1 MKVFLSGYGKMGRM
15 LEELALEHG
24 WEVVGHADITCP
36 EAYETAPGADVCLD
50 FSGVGALQPL
60 LGYLH
65 RTKTAL
71 VSGTTGLT
79 EPDLDALQELGRE
92 LPVIW
97 TANYSTGIAVFRRM
111 LHDYAGVL
119 AGWDKEIVE
128 IHHNQKAD
136 APSGTAKLLL
146 QELDPEGT
154 ATVLHGREG
163 LCGKRK
169 PEEAARWVKV
179 SWVEGSLP
187 SYQTSLE
194 LSAKDRDGLTLDVAM
209 TLSAA
214 KVKTTS
220 LSARSMPDGYAT
232 VSIVLEVKN
241 QEELTNVINKLGQI
255 QGVYQVK
262 RAAG

>member
-15 LEELALEHG
+15 LEELALERG
-24 WEVVGHADITCP
+24 WDIVGHADITCP

-50 FSGVGALQPL
+50 FSGVGALKPL
-60 LGYLH
+60 LGYLR

-146 QELDPEGT
+146 EAIDPAGE
-154 ATVLHGREG
+154 APVAYGREG
-163 LCGKRK
+163 MVGARPAGEVGMHSLRGGTVAGTHEVHFFG
-169 PEEAARWVKV
+169 PDEEVCLTHRATSRQIFVNGAVACAQCLMAR
-179 SWVEGSLP
+179 P
-187 SYQTSLE
+187 
-194 LSAKDRDGLTLDVAM
+194 VAGFYTFDQLM
-209 TLSAA
+209 F
-214 KVKTTS
+214 
-220 LSARSMPDGYAT
+220 D
-232 VSIVLEVKN
+232 
-241 QEELTNVINKLGQI
+241 
-255 QGVYQVK
+255 
-262 RAAG
+262 

>member
-15 LEELALEHG
+15 LEELALERG

-60 LGYLH
+60 LGYLR

-79 EPDLDALQELGRE
+79 EPDLDALHELGRE

-136 APSGTAKLLL
+136 APSGTAKLLQ
-146 QELDPEGT
+146 QELDHGDGPSRPRGPLRQ
-154 ATVLHGREG
+154 AQAGGDRRVL
-163 LCGKRK
+163 
-169 PEEAARWVKV
+169 AARRN
-179 SWVEGSLP
+179 G
-187 SYQTSLE
+187 
-194 LSAKDRDGLTLDVAM
+194 RG
-209 TLSAA
+209 
-214 KVKTTS
+214 
-220 LSARSMPDGYAT
+220 
-232 VSIVLEVKN
+232 
-241 QEELTNVINKLGQI
+241 
-255 QGVYQVK
+255 
-262 RAAG
+262 RAYRLFLRRG